1 MAPKIVTQYDPKPI
15 PIRMCDWSATYENY
29 EPFDP
34 MGFGATKEEAIQ
46 DLRDQTEDDGDV
58 AE

>member
-1 MAPKIVTQYDPKPI
+1 
-15 PIRMCDWSATYENY
+15 MCDWSAVYENY

-34 MGFGATKEEAIQ
+34 MGFGATEEEAIQ
-46 DLRDQTEDDGDV
+46 DLKDQTEDDGDV